1 MEAYKKLLFED
12 PKTILFV
19 LLGIVAACFV
29 VAWAWLARKGQAEG
43 ASTDRGHTLFDAIVA
58 FVCTFFD
65 TLGIGSFATTT
76 AAFKFH
82 ESVPDEKIPGTLN
95 VGYAIPTFAQ
105 AFIFIAIVKVDF
117 KTLAL
122 MIAAAVAGSWF
133 GAGIVAQWPRRR
145 IQLGMGGALLVA
157 AGLMLM
163 KQFEIGPPEGES
175 LTLAGTRLGLAIA
188 ANLLLG
194 ALMTLGIGLYGP
206 CLIVVSLLGMDPR
219 AAFPIMMGSC
229 AFLMPVGGL
238 RFVREGSYSV
248 RAALAMSGSGLPA
261 VLIAAFLVEK
271 MPLQYVRWLVVVAV
285 TYAATMLL
293 RSARK

>member
-19 LLGIVAACFV
+19 VLGIVAVCFV
-29 VAWAWLARKGQAEG
+29 VAWAWLARKGRAEG

-175 LTLAGTRLGLAIA
+175 LTLAGTYDPIVLEKLGIQGFASDIA
-188 ANLLLG
+188 A
-194 ALMTLGIGLYGP
+194 ARTWYE
-206 CLIVVSLLGMDPR
+206 R
-219 AAFPIMMGSC
+219 AKEFGS
-229 AFLMPVGGL
+229 AEAMRRLEML
-238 RFVREGSYSV
+238 AS
-248 RAALAMSGSGLPA
+248 RA
-261 VLIAAFLVEK
+261 
-271 MPLQYVRWLVVVAV
+271 R
-285 TYAATMLL
+285 
-293 RSARK
+293 